1 MKGLIIVYLKIGISI
16 IMMTVKEKRLDFKI
30 KNIKIRPLH
39 RSLKFP

>member
-30 KNIKIRPLH
+30 KNIKI
-39 RSLKFP
+39 